1 MVFENSHH
9 HHWWNGTCST
19 IGSDGFSM
27 VFPIL
32 RTNGSWWLRD
42 KMRIDENLSE
52 TKHGMKSTS
61 TQVDINQSTS
71 CSRHCKKIFLI
82 FQKLSLVCLIS
93 ASARHKGRK
102 FTTIAKNQW
111 FFKEGKT
118 SFEKMSW
125 FEYWKH
131 AFLKVIRMSS
141 KVLYQHCMLS
151 RYVGIVFWMQ
161 KIQRN
166 SSNGQFHCFH
176 YVRKRAPCWNDLFL
190 METRETK
197 THFSQCFSPVWP
209 KRGIPWES

>member
-1 MVFENSHH
+1 MTWKS
-9 HHWWNGTCST
+9 
-19 IGSDGFSM
+19 
-27 VFPIL
+27 IL
-32 RTNGSWWLRD
+32 D
-42 KMRIDENLSE
+42 M
-52 TKHGMKSTS
+52 
-61 TQVDINQSTS
+61 
-71 CSRHCKKIFLI
+71 
-82 FQKLSLVCLIS
+82 
-93 ASARHKGRK
+93 
-102 FTTIAKNQW
+102 
-111 FFKEGKT
+111 T

-151 RYVGIVFWMQ
+151 RCVGIVFWMQ

-197 THFSQCFSPVWP
+197 THFSQWFPPVWP
-209 KRGIPWES
+209 NRGIPWESWHPEDSENVVFQKKRHGHNIDFWGLKRIARTSNMVGTTCYSFQTSKIEIELVSF